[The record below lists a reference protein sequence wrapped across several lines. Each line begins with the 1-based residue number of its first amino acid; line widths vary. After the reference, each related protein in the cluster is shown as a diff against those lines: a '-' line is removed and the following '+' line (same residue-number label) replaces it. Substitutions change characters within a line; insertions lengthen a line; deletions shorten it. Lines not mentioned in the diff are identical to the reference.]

1 MASRRR
7 HFGSV
12 HKLPSGRWQAS
23 YWHEVTRHTPSWT
36 LKAKADALTWLA
48 TTEADIRRGVWVDP
62 AGSRLLFGPYANAW
76 LDQRHELRPR
86 TVELYRSLLKRHLL
100 STFAQVPLAEIT
112 TAAVRA
118 WHAGIGRHRP
128 TTAAKAYR
136 LLRSILATALADG
149 LTVSNPC
156 VIKGVGQ
163 ERAPEGRVPS
173 VEVVRAIADAAGGR
187 YRAPVLT
194 AAFSGLRSG
203 ELAALERRHV
213 DLVHR
218 TIAVERQ
225 AQTVVGRG
233 RVLGPAKSAAGA
245 RTIAIPAELVGV
257 LDGHLATW
265 VAPDPASLVF
275 TSDKGGPIRT
285 QHWPRR
291 FRTAAEAVGETDL
304 HFHDLRHLAGTLAA
318 ATGASTRE
326 LMARLGHSTPRAA
339 LIYQHATEERDH
351 QIAAGIDDILEAA
364 RRVPTGS
371 VVRIDRNASR
381 T

>member
-12 HKLPSGRWQAS
+12 RKLPSGRWQAS
-23 YWHEVTRHTPSWT
+23 YWHEVTRHTASWT
-36 LKAKADALTWLA
+36 FKAKADALAWLA

-62 AGSRLLFGPYANAW
+62 AGGRLLFGPYANAW

-86 TVELYRSLLKRHLL
+86 TVELYRSLLKRDLL
-100 STFAQVPLAEIT
+100 PTFAQVPLAEIT

-118 WHAGIGRHRP
+118 WHAGIARDRP

-136 LLRSILATALADG
+136 LLRSIRRAHGLEPLRDQRGRPGARPRAARALHRGGA
-149 LTVSNPC
+149 SH
-156 VIKGVGQ
+156 
-163 ERAPEGRVPS
+163 RR
-173 VEVVRAIADAAGGR
+173 AAGGR
-187 YRAPVLT
+187 YRALVLT

-203 ELAALERRHV
+203 ELAALERHHV

-218 TIAVERQ
+218 TISAERQ

-233 RVLGPAKSAAGA
+233 RVLGPPKSAAGA
-245 RTIAIPAELVGV
+245 RTSAIPAELVGV
-257 LDGHLATW
+257 LDRHLATW
-265 VAPDPASLVF
+265 VGADPASLVF

-285 QHWPRR
+285 QHWSRR

-339 LIYQHATEERDH
+339 LIYQHATEESDH

-364 RRVPTGS
+364 RGAPTGS
-371 VVRIDRNASR
+371 VVRIDRSASR